1 MRGPLPV
8 AVGGNAMA
16 LLSKEFLN
24 QYKDRPAHM
33 TPLGLFILLININT
47 SIRSLFVV

>member
-33 TPLGLFILLININT
+33 TPLGLFILICAKVIDTKKEIL
-47 SIRSLFVV
+47 